1 MPGPSAS
8 VFIKHNLKKNNF
20 SLEDLLDINI
30 ENAISSSS
38 GLYPTPPS
46 SSGIYP
52 TPGSISD
59 LPAPELNPNLPP
71 SQSLSAN
78 YVPGT
83 NQSKFKSIKGTV
95 IIIPNDLPFEE
106 LYINNA
112 TL

>member
-1 MPGPSAS
+1 M
-8 VFIKHNLKKNNF
+8 
-20 SLEDLLDINI
+20 LDITN

-38 GLYPTPPS
+38 ALYPTPPS
-46 SSGIYP
+46 SSGLYP

-83 NQSKFKSIKGTV
+83 NQSKFKFSIKGTV
-95 IIIPNDLPFEE
+95 IVIPNDLQFEE
-106 LYINNA
+106 LHVLFTTVPFKPLSENGDEDIIFFM
-112 TL
+112 